1 MKSRTNSRRASCVLC
16 GTTQNIERNHI
27 GGRNHIIWVTAP
39 FCRFH
44 HRRFHQLLEIA
55 GVELDC
61 ASDPVERLIRATKAI
76 NIFQCMLADAW
87 GGLQPSRS
95 GRNR

>member
-1 MKSRTNSRRASCVLC
+1 MKSRTDTGRVACVVCGSRRKV
-16 GTTQNIERNHI
+16 ERNHI
-27 GGRNHIIWVTAP
+27 GGRNHLIWVTAP

-55 GVELDC
+55 SVDLNFT
-61 ASDPVERLIRATKAI
+61 SDPVERVVRATKAI

-87 GGLQPSRS
+87 CGLRQSRPE
-95 GRNR
+95 